1 MTGGDEWGTEDRL
14 DERGTEDRPDE
25 RALQSGR
32 AWQHP
37 SEVGLATRGHAD
49 RRRSTMIASGVLIG
63 GLGVLLSG
71 LVIGNLGG
79 PATATAS
86 TIPVQRAER
95 SIALVMSYEGD
106 DATSSSGLVLD
117 DEGHLLVDADAVTGA
132 DRIWAKCADGEMQP
146 AEVVGE
152 DRSTGLVVLRI
163 DRPRGDPVSVAD
175 LPPSPGEELRVVSAR
190 HDGADPTM
198 ALDVDAPAPSA
209 ASRLINF
216 TESAPARHFSAT
228 VRSDA
233 VEPVITD
240 RTPGGLHGAIVFD
253 RAGRLAGI
261 VTQDPGITGTG
272 VDRVQMIAAADAM
285 DAADDIVADRR

>member
-1 MTGGDEWGTEDRL
+1 MTGGDEWGTED
-14 DERGTEDRPDE
+14 GPDE

-32 AWQHP
+32 GWQHP
-37 SEVGLATRGHAD
+37 SEVGLATRGRAD
-49 RRRSTMIASGVLIG
+49 RRRTTMIASGVLIG

-95 SIALVMSYEGD
+95 SVALVMSYEGD

-117 DEGHLLVDADAVTGA
+117 DQGHLLVDSDTVTGA

-146 AEVVGE
+146 AEVVGS
-152 DRSTGLVVLRI
+152 DDSTGLVVLRI
-163 DRPRGDPVSVAD
+163 DRPRGDPVSVAE
-175 LPPSPGEELRVVSAR
+175 LPPSSGEELRVVSSR
-190 HDGADPTM
+190 HGGADPTM

-209 ASRLINF
+209 SGRLINL
-216 TESAPARHFSAT
+216 TEVAPARHFSAT
-228 VRSDA
+228 VRHSA
-233 VEPVITD
+233 VEPAIT
-240 RTPGGLHGAIVFD
+240 RRPPGGLRGAIVFD

-261 VTQDPGITGTG
+261 VTEDPGVTGTG
-272 VDRVQMIAAADAM
+272 VDRVQMITASDAV
-285 DAADDIVADRR
+285 DAADGIVADRR